1 MPAPFYKDRVKC
13 MKLFSIDGP
22 LYNFFSR
29 LLDMI
34 KLNMLW
40 FLFSLPVVTIG
51 ASTAAA
57 FSITLKMVDEREG
70 YIAKQFWNAFKANLK
85 QGIPAGLLNLFFVY
99 ALYLDFQLFHAVEGN
114 PIYFLILGI
123 VGSVMCFGYFIYA
136 YALMARYDNTLLK
149 TLKNSMDISVKY
161 FGRTVMIAVVVAVE
175 IIVFIFNT
183 TTMFLGLLI
192 GPAVIF
198 LTISGPAMYIFRDIE
213 RKSKEG

>member
-1 MPAPFYKDRVKC
+1 

-34 KLNMLW
+34 KLNVLW

-57 FSITLKMVDEREG
+57 FSITLRMVDEREG

-85 QGIPAGLLNLFFVY
+85 QGIPTGLLNLFFVY

-114 PIYFLILGI
+114 PIIFLILGI
-123 VGSVMCFGYFIYA
+123 VGSVMCFGYFIYT

-149 TLKNSMDISVKY
+149 TIKNSMDISVRY

>member
-1 MPAPFYKDRVKC
+1 

-34 KLNMLW
+34 KLNVLW

-51 ASTAAA
+51 VSTAAA
-57 FSITLKMVDEREG
+57 FSVTLRMVDEREG
-70 YIAKQFWNAFKANLK
+70 YIAKQFWTAFKANLK

>member
-1 MPAPFYKDRVKC
+1 

-34 KLNMLW
+34 KLNILW

-57 FSITLKMVDEREG
+57 FAVTLKMVDEREG
-70 YIAKQFWNAFKANLK
+70 YVAKQFWNAFKANLK
-85 QGIPAGLLNLFFVY
+85 QGIPTGLLNLFFVY

-161 FGRTVMIAVVVAVE
+161 FGRTVMIAVVIAVE
-175 IIVFIFNT
+175 VIVFIFNT

>member
-1 MPAPFYKDRVKC
+1 
-13 MKLFSIDGP
+13 MKLFSVDGP

-34 KLNMLW
+34 KLNFLW
-40 FLFSLPVVTIG
+40 LLFSLPVVTIG

-57 FSITLKMVDEREG
+57 FAVTLKMVDEREG
-70 YIAKQFWNAFKANLK
+70 YIAKQFFSAFKANLK

-114 PIYFLILGI
+114 PIYFLILGT

-136 YALMARYDNTLLK
+136 YALMARYENTLLK

-161 FGRTVMIAVVVAVE
+161 FGRTIMVAVVVAVE
-175 IIVFIFNT
+175 IVVFIFNT

-192 GPAVIF
+192 GPAAIF
-198 LTISGPAMYIFRDIE
+198 LTISGPALYIFRDIE

>member
-1 MPAPFYKDRVKC
+1 

-34 KLNMLW
+34 KLNVLW

-57 FSITLKMVDEREG
+57 FSITLRMVDEREG
-70 YIAKQFWNAFKANLK
+70 YIAKQFWTAFKANLK

>member
-1 MPAPFYKDRVKC
+1 

-57 FSITLKMVDEREG
+57 FSITLRMVDEREG
-70 YIAKQFWNAFKANLK
+70 YIAKQFWTAFKANLK

-123 VGSVMCFGYFIYA
+123 VGRVMCFGYFIYA

>member
-1 MPAPFYKDRVKC
+1 

-22 LYNFFSR
+22 LYSFFSR

-34 KLNMLW
+34 KLNLLW
-40 FLFSLPVVTIG
+40 CLFSLPIVTIG

-57 FSITLKMVDEREG
+57 FAVTLKMVDEREG

-85 QGIPAGLLNLFFVY
+85 QGISTGLLNLFFAY

-114 PIYFLILGI
+114 PIGFLILGI

-175 IIVFIFNT
+175 IVVFIFNT

>member
-1 MPAPFYKDRVKC
+1 

-22 LYNFFSR
+22 LYSFFSR

-34 KLNMLW
+34 KLNLLW
-40 FLFSLPVVTIG
+40 LLFSLPIVTIG

-57 FSITLKMVDEREG
+57 FAITLKMVDEREG
-70 YIAKQFWNAFKANLK
+70 YIAKQFFSAFKANLK
-85 QGIPAGLLNLFFVY
+85 QGIPAGLMNLFFVY

-114 PIYFLILGI
+114 PIVFLILGI

-136 YALMARYDNTLLK
+136 YALMARYDNTLLR
-149 TLKNSMDISVKY
+149 TIKNSMDISVKY
-161 FGRTVMIAVVVAVE
+161 FGRTVMVAVVVAVE
-175 IIVFIFNT
+175 IVIFIFNT

>member
-1 MPAPFYKDRVKC
+1 

-34 KLNMLW
+34 KLNILW

-57 FSITLKMVDEREG
+57 FAVTLKMVDEREG

-85 QGIPAGLLNLFFVY
+85 QGIPTGLLNLFFVY

-161 FGRTVMIAVVVAVE
+161 FGRTVMIAVVIAVE

-192 GPAVIF
+192 GPAVVF

>member
-1 MPAPFYKDRVKC
+1 

-57 FSITLKMVDEREG
+57 FSVTLRMVDEREG
-70 YIAKQFWNAFKANLK
+70 YIAKQFWTAFKANLK

-114 PIYFLILGI
+114 PIIFLILGI
-123 VGSVMCFGYFIYA
+123 VGSVMCFGYFIYT

-149 TLKNSMDISVKY
+149 TIKNSMDISVKY
-161 FGRTVMIAVVVAVE
+161 FGRTVMIAAVVAVE

>member
-1 MPAPFYKDRVKC
+1 

-34 KLNMLW
+34 KLNILW

-70 YIAKQFWNAFKANLK
+70 YIVKQFWNAFKANLK
-85 QGIPAGLLNLFFVY
+85 QGIPTGLLNLFFVY

-114 PIYFLILGI
+114 PIIFLILGI
-123 VGSVMCFGYFIYA
+123 VGSVMCFGYFIYT

-149 TLKNSMDISVKY
+149 TIKNSMDISVKY
-161 FGRTVMIAVVVAVE
+161 FGRTVMIAVVIAVE

-198 LTISGPAMYIFRDIE
+198 LTVSGPAMYIFRDIE

>member
-1 MPAPFYKDRVKC
+1 
-13 MKLFSIDGP
+13 MKLFSVDGP

-34 KLNMLW
+34 KLNFLW
-40 FLFSLPVVTIG
+40 LLFSLPVVTIG

-57 FSITLKMVDEREG
+57 FTITLKMVDEREG
-70 YIAKQFWNAFKANLK
+70 YIAKQFWTAFKANLK

-114 PIYFLILGI
+114 PMYFLILGI
-123 VGSVMCFGYFIYA
+123 VGSVMCFGYFIYS
-136 YALMARYDNTLLK
+136 YALMARYDNTLLR
-149 TLKNSMDISVKY
+149 TLKNSMEISVKY
-161 FGRTVMIAVVVAVE
+161 FGRTIMIAVVLAVE
-175 IIVFIFNT
+175 LFVFLFNT
-183 TTMFLGLLI
+183 TTIFLGLLI
-192 GPAVIF
+192 GPAVLF

>member
-1 MPAPFYKDRVKC
+1 
-13 MKLFSIDGP
+13 MKLFSIDEP

-34 KLNMLW
+34 KLNVLW

-57 FSITLKMVDEREG
+57 FSVTLRMVDEREG
-70 YIAKQFWNAFKANLK
+70 YIAKQFWTAFKANLK

>member
-1 MPAPFYKDRVKC
+1 

-57 FSITLKMVDEREG
+57 FSVTLRMVDEREG
-70 YIAKQFWNAFKANLK
+70 YIAKQFWTAFKANLK

-123 VGSVMCFGYFIYA
+123 VGSVMCFGYFIYT

-149 TLKNSMDISVKY
+149 TIKNSMDISVRY

>member
-1 MPAPFYKDRVKC
+1 

-34 KLNMLW
+34 KLNVLW

-57 FSITLKMVDEREG
+57 FSVTLRMVDEREG
-70 YIAKQFWNAFKANLK
+70 YIAKQFWTAFKANLK

>member
-1 MPAPFYKDRVKC
+1 

-34 KLNMLW
+34 KLNFLW
-40 FLFSLPVVTIG
+40 LLFSLPVVTIG

-57 FSITLKMVDEREG
+57 FAVTLKMVDEREG
-70 YIAKQFWNAFKANLK
+70 YIAKQFWSAFKSNLK
-85 QGIPAGLLNLFFVY
+85 QGIPAGLLNLFFMY

-161 FGRTVMIAVVVAVE
+161 FGRTMMIAVVVAVE
-175 IIVFIFNT
+175 VIIFIFNT
-183 TTMFLGLLI
+183 TTIFLGLLI

-213 RKSKEG
+213 RKAKEG

>member
-1 MPAPFYKDRVKC
+1 

-34 KLNMLW
+34 KLNILW
-40 FLFSLPVVTIG
+40 FLFSLPIVTIG

-57 FSITLKMVDEREG
+57 FVVTLKMVDEREG
-70 YIAKQFWNAFKANLK
+70 YIAKQFWTAFKANLK
-85 QGIPAGLLNLFFVY
+85 QGIPTGLLNLFFVY

-136 YALMARYDNTLLK
+136 YALMARYENTLLK

-161 FGRTVMIAVVVAVE
+161 FGRTVMIAVVIAVE

>member
-1 MPAPFYKDRVKC
+1 

-57 FSITLKMVDEREG
+57 FSITLRMVDEREG
-70 YIAKQFWNAFKANLK
+70 YIAKQFWTAFKANLK

>member
-1 MPAPFYKDRVKC
+1 

-34 KLNMLW
+34 KLNFLW
-40 FLFSLPVVTIG
+40 LLFSLPIVTIG

-57 FSITLKMVDEREG
+57 FAITLKMVDEREG

-85 QGIPAGLLNLFFVY
+85 QGIPTGLMNLFFVY

-114 PIYFLILGI
+114 PIVFLILGI

-136 YALMARYDNTLLK
+136 YALMARYDNTLLR
-149 TLKNSMDISVKY
+149 TIKNSMDISVKY

-175 IIVFIFNT
+175 IIIFIFNT

-192 GPAVIF
+192 CPAVIF

>member
-1 MPAPFYKDRVKC
+1 

-22 LYNFFSR
+22 FYNFFSR

-34 KLNMLW
+34 KLNILW

-57 FSITLKMVDEREG
+57 FSITLRMVDEREG
-70 YIAKQFWNAFKANLK
+70 YIAKQFWTAFKANLK

>member
-1 MPAPFYKDRVKC
+1 

-22 LYNFFSR
+22 LYHFFSR

-34 KLNMLW
+34 KLNFLW
-40 FLFSLPVVTIG
+40 LLFSLPVVTIG

-57 FSITLKMVDEREG
+57 FAVTLKMVDEREG
-70 YIAKQFWNAFKANLK
+70 YIARQFWNAFKANLK

-123 VGSVMCFGYFIYA
+123 VGSVMCFGYLIYA

-161 FGRTVMIAVVVAVE
+161 FGRTIMVAVVVAVE
-175 IIVFIFNT
+175 IIIFIFNT
-183 TTMFLGLLI
+183 TTLFLGLLI
-192 GPAVIF
+192 GPAVVF

-213 RKSKEG
+213 RKTKEG

>member
-1 MPAPFYKDRVKC
+1 

-34 KLNMLW
+34 KLNVLW

-57 FSITLKMVDEREG
+57 FSITLRMVDEREG
-70 YIAKQFWNAFKANLK
+70 YIAKQFWTAFKANLK
-85 QGIPAGLLNLFFVY
+85 QGIPAGLLNLFFAY

-114 PIYFLILGI
+114 PIIFLILGI

>member
-1 MPAPFYKDRVKC
+1 

-22 LYNFFSR
+22 LYHFFSR

-34 KLNMLW
+34 KLNFLW
-40 FLFSLPVVTIG
+40 LLFSLPVITIG

-57 FSITLKMVDEREG
+57 FSVTLKMVDEREG
-70 YIAKQFWNAFKANLK
+70 YIAKQFWSAFKANLK
-85 QGIPAGLLNLFFVY
+85 QGIPTGLLNLFFAY

-123 VGSVMCFGYFIYA
+123 VGSIMCFGYFIYA

-161 FGRTVMIAVVVAVE
+161 FGRTIMIAVVVAVE
-175 IIVFIFNT
+175 IIIFIFNT
-183 TTMFLGLLI
+183 TTLFLGLLI
-192 GPAVIF
+192 GPAVVF

-213 RKSKEG
+213 RKTKEG

>member
-1 MPAPFYKDRVKC
+1 

-34 KLNMLW
+34 KLNFLW
-40 FLFSLPVVTIG
+40 LLFSLPVVTIG

-57 FSITLKMVDEREG
+57 FAVTLKMVDEREG

-85 QGIPAGLLNLFFVY
+85 QGIPAGLMNLFFVY

-123 VGSVMCFGYFIYA
+123 VGSVICFGYFIYA
-136 YALMARYDNTLLK
+136 YALLARYDNTLLK

-161 FGRTVMIAVVVAVE
+161 FGRTIMIALVIAIE
-175 IIVFIFNT
+175 IIIFIFNT

-198 LTISGPAMYIFRDIE
+198 LTISGPALYIFRDIE
-213 RKSKEG
+213 RKTKEG

>member
-1 MPAPFYKDRVKC
+1 
-13 MKLFSIDGP
+13 MKLFSVDGP
-22 LYNFFSR
+22 LYGFLSR

-34 KLNMLW
+34 KLNFLW
-40 FLFSLPVVTIG
+40 LLFSLPVVTIG

-57 FSITLKMVDEREG
+57 FAVTLKMVDERDG
-70 YIAKQFWNAFKANLK
+70 YIARQFWTAFKANLK
-85 QGIPAGLLNLFFVY
+85 QGIPTGLLNLFFVY

-136 YALMARYDNTLLK
+136 YALMARYENGFLK
-149 TLKNSMDISVKY
+149 TLKNSMDISVRY
-161 FGRTVMIAVVVAVE
+161 FGRTIMVAVVLAVE
-175 IIVFIFNT
+175 LVIFIFNT

-192 GPAVIF
+192 GPACLF

-213 RKSKEG
+213 RKAKEG